1 MNFITD
7 YSSWENGDYVVTI
20 RPDWEKSWRSVAVGR
35 TLSKDRAVQVS
46 EWLQSAMPYLW
57 RVSRTSQRYN
67 VDVLPQEID

>member
-20 RPDWEKSWRSVAVGR
+20 RLIGR
-35 TLSKDRAVQVS
+35 NLGGLLRLDVPYRKTGLSKCLS
-46 EWLQSAMPYLW
+46 GC
-57 RVSRTSQRYN
+57 RVPCLISGGFSRTSQRYN